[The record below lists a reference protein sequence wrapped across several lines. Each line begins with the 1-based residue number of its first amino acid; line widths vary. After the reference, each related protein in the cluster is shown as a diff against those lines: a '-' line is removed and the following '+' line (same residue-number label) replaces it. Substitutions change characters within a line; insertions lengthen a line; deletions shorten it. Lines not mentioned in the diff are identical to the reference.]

1 MINYMSNEKA
11 MIILLTAGL
20 VKNTQHKWKSIFQNK
35 NILVEE
41 QKCNQI
47 CLIMQPKQ
55 TQKMQQFAST
65 FAKNNEDKINDITN
79 FATNTTVNV
88 KINQI
93 KYITLVTQSTKMTI
107 KQKLMKQKRKLLI
120 MIMIKILLL
129 QNLIS

>member
-20 VKNTQHKWKSIFQNK
+20 VKNTQHKWKSIFQNE

>member
-11 MIILLTAGL
+11 MIILLTARL